1 MRDQLKNEF
10 LLLLSTKLS
19 SEDLRILSTALDLI
33 LSNYEVEPRNTELI
47 PYGSDIPKTVEIY
60 IVSKKIEGLSD
71 KSLYLY
77 KIVLEDFFRTVRKL
91 PEKITAND
99 IRIFLYQYQKA
110 HGISNRTLDSK
121 RTIICSYFGWMA

>member
-10 LLLLSTKLS
+10 LLLLSTKFS

-33 LSNYEVEPRNTELI
+33 LSNYEIEPRKTELI
-47 PYGSDIPKTVEIY
+47 LYGSDISKTVEIY

-77 KIVLEDFFRTVRKL
+77 KIFLRKL
-91 PEKITAND
+91 RQMIFGSFSIN
-99 IRIFLYQYQKA
+99 IRKHMGYQTV
-110 HGISNRTLDSK
+110 HLIPNGLLSVVTLD
-121 RTIICSYFGWMA
+121 GWPRKNI